1 MSSVTVDVDADEG
14 ELERG
19 GEDGN
24 GKVLAGLDYCMSS
37 AQFTTSL
44 ELNS

>member
-14 ELERG
+14 EMERG

-24 GKVLAGLDYCMSS
+24 GNALAGLDYCRSS
-37 AQFTTSL
+37 APFTTSL